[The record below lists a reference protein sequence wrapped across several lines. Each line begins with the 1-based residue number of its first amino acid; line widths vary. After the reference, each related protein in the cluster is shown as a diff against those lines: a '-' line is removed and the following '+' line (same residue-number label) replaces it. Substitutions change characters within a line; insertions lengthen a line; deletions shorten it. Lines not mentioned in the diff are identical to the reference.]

1 MHGCWLGQT
10 QHVEVRSEV
19 LPSSL
24 RYRGVHA
31 VQWMAVACVI
41 TLGIV
46 PLSLAFLRLW
56 SVTGVTPWEALALFP
71 RHPGAVEA
79 FRFSV
84 LEAVFST
91 LLTVLIGV
99 PLAWAFGRY
108 QWKHIRLKR
117 SLMFLPFVTPPIVAS
132 VGFLALY
139 SSGGLVQGLG
149 FDLRGETGFI
159 GWLARSTGWAHPGH
173 FIALV
178 LAHVWF
184 NLSLVVRFVE
194 PVVAQLDPRWEE
206 QLALL
211 PGGQTRW
218 GRAKHLWLPVL
229 GPATMVA
236 GAYTFFFSFTSFA
249 LVKWLT
255 PSSNTLESLL
265 GDLGGTAGVAG
276 YRVETSIAVLGM
288 ATFQMLLMLLMLAMA
303 GRFERKHSQVLSMH
317 HETMNRKRHG
327 SASTTVR
334 WLVNATLVA
343 LLLPLLSVVVASF
356 RVRSSGMNQGG
367 TEWTLEG
374 WHRAWSGDLSTIP
387 FVDALSNSL
396 HYALLTLLFA
406 LPLGYAVAS
415 CLVTLREQGHRRM
428 AGILDSFCMLPL
440 SMSAV
445 MVGLGMVAGIL
456 RWFPAMFSFPYM
468 PVVPHV
474 MLVLPF
480 VIRLL
485 VPAIERIEPKF
496 SEQGSLL
503 PLTSWQHWWHTRG
516 AFLVV
521 PGTMAASLCLAFSLG
536 EFGATYLVV
545 RVGSWDSL
553 SILVDQ
559 VASRPKFDPYVLP
572 TAMALA
578 TMLMLVTLLV
588 LSINERARNW
598 RLRNHV

>member
-1 MHGCWLGQT
+1 MWRT
-10 QHVEVRSEV
+10 A
-19 LPSSL
+19 L

-31 VQWMAVACVI
+31 LEWLAVTCVI

-46 PLSLAFLRLW
+46 PLALAFLRLW
-56 SVTGVTPWEALALFP
+56 SVTGVTPLEALAMFP
-71 RHPGAVEA
+71 QHPGAMDA
-79 FRFSV
+79 FRFSM
-84 LEAVFST
+84 LEALFST
-91 LLTVLIGV
+91 ALTVMIGL

-108 QWKHIRLKR
+108 QWKYLRLKR
-117 SLMFLPFVTPPIVAS
+117 ALMFLPFVTPPIVAS

-139 SSGGLVQGLG
+139 SSGGLVHGLG
-149 FDLRGETGFI
+149 LDFRGETGFI
-159 GWLARSTGWAHPGH
+159 GWLARTTGWAHPGH

-206 QLALL
+206 QLALV
-211 PGGQTRW
+211 PAGQTRW
-218 GRAKHLWLPVL
+218 GRIKHLWLPVL

-236 GAYTFFFSFTSFA
+236 GSYTFFFSFTSFA

-255 PSSNTLESLL
+255 PSSNTIESLL
-265 GDLGGTAGVAG
+265 GELGGTAGIAG
-276 YRVETSIAVLGM
+276 YRMETSIAVLGM
-288 ATFQMLLMLLMLAMA
+288 ATFQMLLMLMMLAMA
-303 GRFERKHSQVLSMH
+303 GRFERKHSHVLSLH

-327 SASTTVR
+327 PASSTMK
-334 WLVNATLVA
+334 WFVNGTLVA
-343 LLLPLLSVVVASF
+343 LLLPLCSVVVASF
-356 RVRSSGMNQGG
+356 RVRSTGTNQNGSG
-367 TEWTLEG
+367 WTLEG
-374 WHRAWSGDLSTIP
+374 WRRAWSGDLSTIP
-387 FVDALSNSL
+387 FIDALGNSL
-396 HYALLTLLFA
+396 NYAVFTLLIA

-415 CLVTLREQGHRRM
+415 CLVTLRKEGHRRL
-428 AGILDSFCMLPL
+428 AGILDSLCMLPL

-456 RWFPAMFSFPYM
+456 RWFPAMFTFPYL

-496 SEQGSLL
+496 AEQGALL
-503 PLTSWQHWWHTRG
+503 PMTAWQHWWHTRG

-578 TMLMLVTLLV
+578 TMLMVVTLLV
-588 LSINERARNW
+588 LAINERARSW
-598 RLRNHV
+598 RLRKHV